1 MDPPWDVHLV
11 NQSVPRLSFFY
22 WIDKIEPVRLLLSYY
37 IKGNV
42 WIAKQEQRL
51 EVAFLILDFWGKL
64 LLVFIVRNNKMLS
77 DKIWVSMKYFCC

>member
-11 NQSVPRLSFFY
+11 NQSVPRLSLFY

-51 EVAFLILDFWGKL
+51 EVTFLILDFWGKIL
-64 LLVFIVRNNKMLS
+64 IFIVRNSKMLS
-77 DKIWVSMKYFCC
+77 DKLWFSMKYFCC